1 MLQGE
6 RQMAQDNRTI
16 GKFQLTGIPPAPRG
30 IPQVEVGFDIDANGI
45 LHVAAKDKAT
55 GKEQKIRIEASSGL
69 GDKDIDKMVKDA
81 EAHAQEDKKRRDVIE
96 QRNRLDN
103 MVYQVTKE
111 SKDWVEKLEPSL
123 KTRLDTAIQSAQQA
137 LRSGNADEISKA
149 LEELQQAYSAAGA
162 SLYAARGTAGAP
174 GGQGAA
180 GGGDGQPGAE
190 SKKDEKVVDA
200 DYEIMDDDKSKKS

>member
-1 MLQGE
+1 
-6 RQMAQDNRTI
+6 
-16 GKFQLTGIPPAPRG
+16 
-30 IPQVEVGFDIDANGI
+30 
-45 LHVAAKDKAT
+45 VAAKDKAT

-81 EAHAQEDKKRRDVIE
+81 EAHAAEDKKRRDVIE

-103 MVYQVTKE
+103 MVYQVQKE
-111 SKDWVEKLEPSL
+111 SKDWVEKLEPGL
-123 KTRLDTAIQSAQQA
+123 KSRLDAAIQSAQSA

-149 LEELQQAYSAAGA
+149 LDELQQAYSAAGA
-162 SLYAARGTAGAP
+162 SLYAARGTAGADAP
-174 GGQGAA
+174 GGGGAGAA

-190 SKKDEKVVDA
+190 TKKDDKVVDA